1 MLYPGDVK
9 WKEVVFCSPL
19 PHLKKKIIYAW
30 TGVGRTGWRCHS
42 SVTPLALRAKT
53 CTPHTRV
60 SAGVFR
66 WLNGVD
72 DYFSWRR
79 GMRATFCWFIKEE
92 RWLRK
97 IMLFPDVLKAAKD
110 NRRLGFHVKPAFGW
124 QQQFWHQLPP
134 CSKSKLQPTM
144 INSFIFSWS
153 RLSPSLSA
161 WPHGYFTKQ

>member
-1 MLYPGDVK
+1 MLHPGD
-9 WKEVVFCSPL
+9 ERRCLLFTATSF
-19 PHLKKKIIYAW
+19 KKMYFYAW
-30 TGVGRTGWRCHS
+30 TGIGRTGWRCHS
-42 SVTPLALRAKT
+42 RVTPLALRAKT

-60 SAGVFR
+60 SAGWVFR
-66 WLNGVD
+66 WLDGVD

-79 GMRATFCWFIKEE
+79 GVRAEFCWFIKEE